1 MFNIK
6 ESWIPAYFR
15 DIPMSGLMKTTSRSE
30 SENYFFGHNSNWS
43 STLVHFLFRYESA
56 LDQQRNIQRVL
67 DNNTRTGKPSLKTR
81 QLVEAQAADFY
92 TLEAFYVIQIEI
104 VASVDSCTGSTRNL
118 GYVKDT
124 DKEWFGEFKVLDF
137 NFFNSINIIKKLV
150 LLKIFYIFFIYFFF
164 QVDYDEETHSVKCS
178 CLHFERRGL
187 LCRHAFYTLRANGVK
202 KIPKQYLLR
211 RWRKEA
217 VVLPPIGSSYKSSGS
232 SGSSISNIYSKVN
245 AIINQCGYDEDKL
258 SQFLDQLSIY
268 ESGLE
273 SSNVPQTSA
282 SKQQSISSMIGVPKP
297 DVLEVLPPDFGKNK
311 GGISGHRYK
320 PSNNDVRIKSAK
332 EGGKNLRNCRICK
345 KNRS

>member
-1 MFNIK
+1 M
-6 ESWIPAYFR
+6 
-15 DIPMSGLMKTTSRSE
+15 
-30 SENYFFGHNSNWS
+30 
-43 STLVHFLFRYESA
+43 
-56 LDQQRNIQRVL
+56 
-67 DNNTRTGKPSLKTR
+67 
-81 QLVEAQAADFY
+81 
-92 TLEAFYVIQIEI
+92 
-104 VASVDSCTGSTRNL
+104 
-118 GYVKDT
+118 
-124 DKEWFGEFKVLDF
+124 
-137 NFFNSINIIKKLV
+137 
-150 LLKIFYIFFIYFFF
+150 
-164 QVDYDEETHSVKCS
+164 
-178 CLHFERRGL
+178 

-232 SGSSISNIYSKVN
+232 SGSCISNIYSKVN

-345 KNRS
+345 KKQIMISGIVPTIQIGKNWLLRKALRRRIEKGGKLRDNQVKLTLRRMMVFIILILRRILIDKFE